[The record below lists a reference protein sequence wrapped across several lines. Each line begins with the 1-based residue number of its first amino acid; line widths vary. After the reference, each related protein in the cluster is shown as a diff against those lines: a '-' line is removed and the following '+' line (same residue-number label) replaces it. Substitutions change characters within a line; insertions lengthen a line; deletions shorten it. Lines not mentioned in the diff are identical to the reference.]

1 MGYFDFR
8 NNIYDLYNHDSAE
21 RIAPLVY
28 DTNLLK
34 SVKWVSPEGRKIELD
49 GQIFL
54 NRSAL
59 MYTIYQRFFSLNDQD
74 KYEYN
79 GKPFAILMMDIE
91 NFASTNIYDEVN
103 HTYGGDIVIN
113 QIVEQIKQTIKSF
126 ELDNKEALANV
137 NITAARYGGDEFMFL
152 VEGEVEDELI
162 LRFEA
167 QLKAYISELSAFF
180 MSPKLGIYQ
189 DKIKMKDNSLDII
202 KIPKDELER
211 RVFFDYILQH
221 NILNEFEL
229 KKVTKDIRQKNDM
242 FLEEVNPNSYYP
254 IEVNTLGE
262 KLEHIK
268 TRKNYLLEFI
278 QRAVFIDKEANSN
291 NCSQCIT
298 LFYESIINNP
308 SYGYEIL
315 NKDPFI
321 KDLLESQNNHIIIMD
336 QKFLKEINWQF
347 NMARG
352 NKFLREGFWNFKT
365 SIDFVKN
372 AKMVVNKSQLDNW
385 EIYGTK
391 GGSKMVFG
399 SSVDRYLQDIVAVI
413 KEQNNSGGNS
423 FVMDINKSIKI
434 PLAILKLIS
443 HRYGKYLKRIG

>member
-1 MGYFDFR
+1 M
-8 NNIYDLYNHDSAE
+8 
-21 RIAPLVY
+21 
-28 DTNLLK
+28 
-34 SVKWVSPEGRKIELD
+34 
-49 GQIFL
+49 
-54 NRSAL
+54 
-59 MYTIYQRFFSLNDQD
+59 
-74 KYEYN
+74 
-79 GKPFAILMMDIE
+79 
-91 NFASTNIYDEVN
+91 
-103 HTYGGDIVIN
+103 
-113 QIVEQIKQTIKSF
+113 
-126 ELDNKEALANV
+126 
-137 NITAARYGGDEFMFL
+137 
-152 VEGEVEDELI
+152 
-162 LRFEA
+162 
-167 QLKAYISELSAFF
+167 
-180 MSPKLGIYQ
+180 
-189 DKIKMKDNSLDII
+189 
-202 KIPKDELER
+202 
-211 RVFFDYILQH
+211 
-221 NILNEFEL
+221 
-229 KKVTKDIRQKNDM
+229 
-242 FLEEVNPNSYYP
+242 EEVNPNSYYP

-315 NKDPFI
+315 NKDPFV

-372 AKMVVNKSQLDNW
+372 ANMLVNQSQLDSW
-385 EIYGTK
+385 EIYGTM

-399 SSVDRYLQDIVAVI
+399 SSVDKYPQDIVAVI

-423 FVMDINKSIKI
+423 FAMDINKSIKI
-434 PLAILKLIS
+434 PFGYSKVNISQIWKIPKEDWIKLINQKITKGINDAEKVFYIDMIRRIDFGEIDLEYLKTLLHNKIHKCDLRIELAKKDFNLTDLLDVYLSSPVSFNYFDQKRNSSKILKQSRKHFEYGTGVFENKKCSIRLCLEMSTKKIS
-443 HRYGKYLKRIG
+443 